1 MQLDCSGT
9 VTFDIEFK
17 GRSAEVIA
25 LVSSTLTEE
34 VLLSW
39 QILKKLGI
47 IPDDFPE
54 PEARA
59 AVLTASSE
67 SNIKAISNGKEA
79 REAVTQLIEEFGSVF
94 DEEGPLRTMKGDP
107 MRIHMKKNV
116 TTTPLHICTPR
127 KTPYA
132 YMDTAKAKLD
142 SDVEKGII
150 EKVPVGT
157 PSRWCS
163 AMSFVPKPGGKVR
176 SVVDLV
182 QLNKF
187 VERPAH
193 PFPAPKDIVA
203 RIPKG
208 AKWFAVF
215 DAANGYWQIPLE
227 EESREYTTF
236 MTEWGRFR
244 YLRAP
249 MGLVLSGDKFCTRT
263 DRALAGVPGVHKL
276 VDDILV
282 YGNNHAE
289 LLQRIKMVFERCQ
302 EWGITLSKS
311 KYQIGP
317 VVQFAGYIVSEEGTR
332 QNPKLVEAI
341 AAFPAPKDLTN
352 LRSLMGLVNR
362 FNDCN
367 PDLKQAM
374 VSWQSLLKKANAF
387 VWGDPHEA
395 ALTKVK

>member
-1 MQLDCSGT
+1 M
-9 VTFDIEFK
+9 
-17 GRSAEVIA
+17 
-25 LVSSTLTEE
+25 
-34 VLLSW
+34 
-39 QILKKLGI
+39 
-47 IPDDFPE
+47 
-54 PEARA
+54 
-59 AVLTASSE
+59 
-67 SNIKAISNGKEA
+67 
-79 REAVTQLIEEFGSVF
+79 
-94 DEEGPLRTMKGDP
+94 
-107 MRIHMKKNV
+107 
-116 TTTPLHICTPR
+116 
-127 KTPYA
+127 
-132 YMDTAKAKLD
+132 
-142 SDVEKGII
+142 
-150 EKVPVGT
+150 EKV
-157 PSRWCS
+157 SCIYCS
-163 AMSFVPKPGGKVR
+163 
-176 SVVDLV
+176 
-182 QLNKF
+182 
-187 VERPAH
+187 H
-193 PFPAPKDIVA
+193 PFPALKDIVA

-208 AKWFAVF
+208 AKCFAVF

-236 MTEWGRFR
+236 MTEWGHFR

-249 MGLVLSGDKFCTRT
+249 MGLVSSGDEFCART
-263 DRALAGVPGVHKL
+263 DRPLAGVPGVHKL

-282 YGNNHAE
+282 YGNDHAE

-332 QNPKLVEAI
+332 QDPKLVEAI

-387 VWGDPHEA
+387 VWGDTHEA
-395 ALTKVK
+395 ALTKVKEIITNPDGPVLKRFDQELPIQLLTDASRTGVGFCLVQTKVGSKVPLLIQAGSRFLSSAEKNYAVVELELLAIQWAVEKCPLYLAGAEF